1 MIGKKATLFAKRTE
15 WELGENPL
23 SLELHKLQAQGV
35 SLFDL
40 TQSNPTQAGIAYP
53 PELILKGF
61 VDPQN
66 LIYAPHPKGML
77 KTREAVARYYADK
90 GIKVSPENI
99 VLTSSSSEAYGFL
112 FRLLLDP
119 HDRVL
124 LPAPSYPLFSYL
136 AGLNDVE
143 VAYYHIYFDG
153 KAWRIDFDS
162 LEESIERGT
171 KAIVLV
177 SPNNPTG
184 SCIKAD
190 EIKRLNALCAE
201 HGVAIISDE
210 VFIDYIFDEA
220 ATKYEGLALNTGALS
235 FALGGLSKAMA
246 LPQMKLG
253 WIVVNGPKKE
263 VKGAL
268 DRLEVIAD
276 TYLSVNT
283 PVQHAAPAW
292 LAGRGVV
299 RDQILARVKANEKYL
314 AAAAI
319 DAGARH
325 FPIEGG
331 WYGLVQLTMG
341 MPEDE
346 WALKLLKEKHVVVHP
361 GFFFDFDEEGFLVLS
376 LLTREEVF
384 AEGLKRIFAFI
395 EK

>member
-1 MIGKKATLFAKRTE
+1 MFSKRTE

-23 SLELHKLQAQGV
+23 ALELHKLQEQGV

-53 PELILKGF
+53 SELILKAF

-77 KTREAVARYYADK
+77 KAREAVARYYADK
-90 GIKVSPENI
+90 GIKVSAENI
-99 VLTSSSSEAYGFL
+99 ILTSSSSEAYGFL
-112 FRLLLDP
+112 FRLLMDP

-153 KAWRIDFDS
+153 KGWRIDFDS
-162 LEESIERGT
+162 LEESIERGI

-184 SCIKAD
+184 SCVKPD
-190 EIKRLNALCAE
+190 EIRRLNALCAR

-220 ATKYEGLALNTGALS
+220 ATSYESLALNTGALS

-263 VKGAL
+263 VKAAL

-283 PVQHAAPAW
+283 PAQHAASAW
-292 LAGRGVV
+292 LAGRGVI
-299 RDQILARVKANEKYL
+299 RDQIMARVRSNEAHL
-314 AAAAI
+314 AAAAKE
-319 DAGARH
+319 AGIQH
-325 FPIEGG
+325 FPVEGG
-331 WYGLVQLTMG
+331 WYGLVQLAMG
-341 MPEDE
+341 LPEDE

-376 LLTREEVF
+376 LLTREDVF
-384 AEGLKRIFAFI
+384 IEGLRRLLRSI
-395 EK
+395 